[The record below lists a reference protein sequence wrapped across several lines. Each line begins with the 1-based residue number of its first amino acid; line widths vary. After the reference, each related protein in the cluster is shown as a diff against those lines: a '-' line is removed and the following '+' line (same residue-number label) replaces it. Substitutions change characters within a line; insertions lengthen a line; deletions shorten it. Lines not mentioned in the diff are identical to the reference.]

1 MPTRA
6 PKHSTAAAAA
16 AMMDPT
22 SARAEE
28 TQALARDV
36 QDGASDSGS
45 AESKEPEYMYY
56 YQKHGGDM
64 RFCCGGRCMI
74 GPKIDN
80 EYMAFA
86 WLAILV
92 PSGVYFGWAA
102 PLLWE
107 NWGPRLPVSAA
118 SLLVATVVSML
129 ATMFTDPGF
138 IMKNGQVRAAPS
150 PAVQAPAAATPCS
163 HHVSLAL
170 AVARSRRRRTRPRTI
185 YATRCS
191 STSAQT

>member
-36 QDGASDSGS
+36 PDGASDSGS

-138 IMKNGQVRAAPS
+138 IMKNGQVRAAPQPCHPGASCCDAVFS
-150 PAVQAPAAATPCS
+150 PRLVG
-163 HHVSLAL
+163 
-170 AVARSRRRRTRPRTI
+170 ARSRRRRIRTRPRTI